1 MSTNTTKKQSFE
13 EFAIANFLKTINQES
28 KESLGDR
35 SKYIGASDVGGCPF
49 KAIKEKLEKPEYSIE
64 KQIVFQRGHIAEELV
79 AKMINGVSCERQVEV
94 KGEIDNF
101 PLIAHLDFL
110 IRGKTRSVIIEAK
123 TVSSSID
130 EPYESWILQVQFQMG
145 LLMNEIQNED
155 HLLEAY
161 IVAIDINKGWYK
173 IFKID
178 FNDDLFLMA
187 LNKATH
193 LVDCLQNGAKPH
205 AVIQNYCSSCP
216 FVQECP
222 KQGCFASE
230 LPDDLKIDLKAIK
243 QHKIQDKAIKQKEE
257 KVKEY
262 LINTGLEKA
271 KIDDED
277 LSVVISCKESV
288 SNRFDTTAF
297 KKDYPELAVQY
308 SKESSSFR
316 MTIN

>member
-1 MSTNTTKKQSFE
+1 MTTTTTKKTFE
-13 EFAIANFLKTINQES
+13 EFAIENFLKTINEES

-49 KAIKEKLEKPEYSIE
+49 KTIKEKLEKPEYSVE
-64 KQIVFQRGHIAEELV
+64 KQLVFQRGHIAEEIV
-79 AKMINGVSCERQVEV
+79 AKMINGVPYKRQVEV

-110 IRGKTRSVIIEAK
+110 IKGKTRSVIVEAK
-123 TVSSSID
+123 TVKEQVN

-145 LLMNEIQNED
+145 LLLNEIQDEN
-155 HLLEAY
+155 HQIEAY
-161 IVAIDINKGWYK
+161 IVAMDINEGWYK

-187 LNKATH
+187 LNKANH
-193 LVDCLQNGAKPH
+193 LVDCLTKGEKPR
-205 AVIQNYCSSCP
+205 AIIQNYCSSCP

-230 LPDDLKIDLKAIK
+230 LPDNMKEDLKAIK
-243 QHKIQDKAIKQKEE
+243 AHKTQEKIIKQKEDAL
-257 KVKEY
+257 KEY

-277 LSVVISCKESV
+277 FSVVISCKESV
-288 SNRFDTTAF
+288 SNRFDTNAF
-297 KKDYPELAVQY
+297 KKDHPELAQQY
-308 SKESSSFR
+308 LKESSSFR

>member
-1 MSTNTTKKQSFE
+1 MTTTTTKKTFE
-13 EFAIANFLKTINQES
+13 EFAIENFLKTINEES

-49 KAIKEKLEKPEYSIE
+49 KTIKEKLEKPEYSVE
-64 KQIVFQRGHIAEELV
+64 KQLVFQRGHIAEEIV
-79 AKMINGVSCERQVEV
+79 AKMINGVPYKRQVEV

-110 IRGKTRSVIIEAK
+110 IKGKTRSVIVEAK
-123 TVSSSID
+123 TVKEQVN

-145 LLMNEIQNED
+145 LLLNEIQDEN
-155 HLLEAY
+155 HQIEAY
-161 IVAIDINKGWYK
+161 IVAMDINEGWYK

-187 LNKATH
+187 LNKANH
-193 LVDCLQNGAKPH
+193 LVDCLTKGEKPK
-205 AVIQNYCSSCP
+205 AIIQNYCSSCP

-230 LPDDLKIDLKAIK
+230 LPDNMKEDLKAIK
-243 QHKIQDKAIKQKEE
+243 AHKIQEKNIKQKEDAL
-257 KVKEY
+257 KEY

-277 LSVVISCKESV
+277 FSVVISCKESV
-288 SNRFDTTAF
+288 SNRFDTNAF
-297 KKDYPELAVQY
+297 KKDHPELAQQY
-308 SKESSSFR
+308 LKESSSFR

>member
-1 MSTNTTKKQSFE
+1 MTTTTTKKTFE
-13 EFAIANFLKTINQES
+13 EFAIENFLKTINEES

-49 KAIKEKLEKPEYSIE
+49 KTIKEKLEKPEYSVE
-64 KQIVFQRGHIAEELV
+64 KQLVFQRGHIAEEIV
-79 AKMINGVSCERQVEV
+79 AKMINGVPYKRQVEV

-110 IRGKTRSVIIEAK
+110 IKGKTRSVIVEAK
-123 TVSSSID
+123 TVKEQVN

-145 LLMNEIQNED
+145 LLLNEIQDEN
-155 HLLEAY
+155 HQIEAY
-161 IVAIDINKGWYK
+161 IVAMDINEGWYK

-187 LNKATH
+187 LNKANH
-193 LVDCLQNGAKPH
+193 LVDCLTKGEKPK
-205 AVIQNYCSSCP
+205 AIIQNYCSTCP

-230 LPDDLKIDLKAIK
+230 LPDNMKEDLKAIK
-243 QHKIQDKAIKQKEE
+243 AHKIQEKNIKQKEDAL
-257 KVKEY
+257 KEY

-277 LSVVISCKESV
+277 FSVVISCKESV
-288 SNRFDTTAF
+288 SNRFDTNEF
-297 KKDYPELAVQY
+297 KKDHPELAQQY
-308 SKESSSFR
+308 LKESSSFR

>member
-1 MSTNTTKKQSFE
+1 MTTTTTKKTFE
-13 EFAIANFLKTINQES
+13 EFAIENFLKTINEES

-49 KAIKEKLEKPEYSIE
+49 KAIKEKLEKPQYSFE

-79 AKMINGVSCERQVEV
+79 AKMVNGLPYERQIEV
-94 KGEIDNF
+94 KGEIDSF

-110 IRGKTRSVIIEAK
+110 IKGKNRSVIIEAK
-123 TVSSSID
+123 TVSVPTE

-155 HLLEAY
+155 HQIEAY
-161 IVAIDINKGWYK
+161 VVAIDINKGWYK

-187 LNKATH
+187 LNKANH
-193 LVDCLQNGAKPH
+193 LVDCLTKGEKPK
-205 AVIQNYCSSCP
+205 AIIQNYCSSCP

-230 LPDDLKIDLKAIK
+230 LPDNMKEDLKAIK
-243 QHKIQDKAIKQKEE
+243 AHKTQEKIIKQKEDAL
-257 KVKEY
+257 KEY

-277 LSVVISCKESV
+277 FSVVISCKESV
-288 SNRFDTTAF
+288 SNRFDTNAF
-297 KKDYPELAVQY
+297 KKDHPELAQQY
-308 SKESSSFR
+308 LKESSSFR

>member
-1 MSTNTTKKQSFE
+1 MTTTKKTFE
-13 EFAIANFLKTINQES
+13 EFAIENFLKTINQES

-49 KAIKEKLEKPEYSIE
+49 KTIKEKLEKPEYGVE
-64 KQIVFQRGHIAEELV
+64 KHLVFQRGHIAEEIV
-79 AKMINGVSCERQVEV
+79 AKMINGVPYKRQFEL

-110 IRGKTRSVIIEAK
+110 IKGKTRSVIVEAK
-123 TVSSSID
+123 TVKEQIN

-145 LLMNEIQNED
+145 LLLNEIQDEN
-155 HLLEAY
+155 HQIEAY
-161 IVAIDINKGWYK
+161 IVAMDINEGWYK

-187 LNKATH
+187 LNKANH
-193 LVDCLQNGAKPH
+193 LVDCLTKGEKPK
-205 AVIQNYCSSCP
+205 AIIQNYCSTCP
-216 FVQECP
+216 FIKECP
-222 KQGCFASE
+222 KQGCFATE
-230 LPDDLKIDLKAIK
+230 LPDNMKEDLKAIK
-243 QHKIQDKAIKQKEE
+243 AHKKQDKVIKQKEDAL
-257 KVKEY
+257 KEY

-277 LSVVISCKESV
+277 FSVVISCKESV
-288 SNRFDTTAF
+288 SNRFDTNAF
-297 KKDYPELAVQY
+297 KKDHPELAQQY
-308 SKESSSFR
+308 LKESSSFR

>member
-1 MSTNTTKKQSFE
+1 MSKKISFE
-13 EFAIANFLKTINQES
+13 EFAIENFLKTINQES

-49 KAIKEKLEKPEYSIE
+49 KAIKEKLEKPEYSFE
-64 KQIVFQRGHIAEELV
+64 KHIVFQRGHIAEELV
-79 AKMINGVSCERQVEV
+79 AKMINGVPFERQVEV

-110 IRGKTRSVIIEAK
+110 IKGKNRSVIIEAK
-123 TVSSSID
+123 TVSAPTD

-155 HLLEAY
+155 HQIEAY
-161 IVAIDINKGWYK
+161 VVAIDINKGWYK

-193 LVDCLQNGAKPH
+193 LVDCLLNGAKPK
-205 AVIQNYCSSCP
+205 AIIQNYCSSCP

-230 LPDDLKIDLKAIK
+230 LPENFKQDLKDIK
-243 QHKIQDKAIKQKEE
+243 EHKTQEKIIKQKEDQL
-257 KVKEY
+257 KEY

-277 LSVVISCKESV
+277 LSVVITCKESV

-297 KKDYPELAVQY
+297 RKEHPELATLY
-308 SKESSSFR
+308 TKESSSYR
-316 MTIN
+316 MTIS

>member
-1 MSTNTTKKQSFE
+1 MTTTTTKKTFE
-13 EFAIANFLKTINQES
+13 EFAIENFLKTINEES

-49 KAIKEKLEKPEYSIE
+49 KTIKEKLEKHEYSVE
-64 KQIVFQRGHIAEELV
+64 KQLVFQRGHIAEEIV
-79 AKMINGVSCERQVEV
+79 AKMINGVPYKRQVEV

-110 IRGKTRSVIIEAK
+110 IKGKTRSVIVEAK
-123 TVSSSID
+123 TVKEQVN

-145 LLMNEIQNED
+145 LLLNEIQDEN
-155 HLLEAY
+155 HQIEAY
-161 IVAIDINKGWYK
+161 IVAMDINEGWYR

-187 LNKATH
+187 LNKANH
-193 LVDCLQNGAKPH
+193 LVDCLTKGEKPK
-205 AVIQNYCSSCP
+205 AIIQNYCSSCP

-230 LPDDLKIDLKAIK
+230 LPDNMKEDLKAIK
-243 QHKIQDKAIKQKEE
+243 AHKIQEKNIKQKEDAI
-257 KVKEY
+257 KEY

-277 LSVVISCKESV
+277 FSVVISCKESV
-288 SNRFDTTAF
+288 SNRFDINAF
-297 KKDYPELAVQY
+297 KKDHPELAQQY
-308 SKESSSFR
+308 LKESSSFR